1 MGIGKGSGE
10 ERMAMTQHK
19 KKFIDHPKRLGL

>member
-10 ERMAMTQHK
+10 ERMAMTQLQK
-19 KKFIDHPKRLGL
+19 KIIDHPKRLG